1 MERKTMRISV
11 NYDKGQIFQHFGRTE
26 MFKLYDVEDGKVV
39 KVEMLPGVAE
49 GHGALSQQLKENHVN
64 VAICGGLGMGM
75 LNALEAAGIEVCAN
89 VTGDADEAVQAY
101 LAGKLQYSKDA
112 HNCGGH
118 HH

>member
-1 MERKTMRISV
+1 MRISV
-11 NYDKGQIFQHFGRTE
+11 NYDNGQIFQHFGRTE

-39 KVEMLPGVAE
+39 AEQMLPGAEE
-49 GHGALSQQLKENHVN
+49 GHSALAEQLKNNHVD

-89 VTGDADEAVQAY
+89 VTGNADEAVQAY

-112 HNCGGH
+112 HACSGH